1 MREKTGEEK
10 KTEKQ
15 NARREAAVCAH
26 IFFFCYCFTPFYQ
39 AYSCFAV
46 RFLGLSASSA
56 GPIVVSFHEK
66 YQMNLS
72 FFFFFGF
79 THDSIE
85 CLEAKGNCPRLSLSS
100 TLFFFCFSASNSVRT
115 RRATLFFFFSPL
127 FFLSFLLGVLPCDA
141 SDSVCLLFLFPAN
154 KGRRQVH
161 VYARA
166 A

>member
-72 FFFFFGF
+72 FFFFLVLPM
-79 THDSIE
+79 TQS
-85 CLEAKGNCPRLSLSS
+85 
-100 TLFFFCFSASNSVRT
+100 SAS
-115 RRATLFFFFSPL
+115 RRRGIALGCHFPPHFFFFVSLHPILYARVEQLFSFFFPPL